1 MRFLLTFSHTHY
13 LPPTLPPSLLPSLAI
28 VYAYGDK
35 NEAERMWSELSGQ
48 AQYKYR
54 DEVFLRNKL
63 RWPQRMIDTLR
74 EFKGLYTP
82 KA

>member
-1 MRFLLTFSHTHY
+1 LCLTA
-13 LPPTLPPSLLPSLAI
+13 L

-48 AQYKYR
+48 TQYKYR
-54 DEVFLRNKL
+54 DEDFLRSKL
-63 RWPQRMIDTLR
+63 RWPSRMISTLR

-82 KA
+82 RA